1 MSDQPNSLYG
11 DQPEA
16 PKVQPPG
23 LMDQIVGVFTAPVEL
38 FQKLNKAPSWGWAM
52 GLLIVGA
59 LAITIIWG
67 LKVDVEEMLRPILE
81 RNPQVSASQ
90 IDTII
95 EMQKKF
101 ILPFSI
107 LGALF
112 GTAAAMTLVGLFYWL
127 IGKALPEGEPPSYTQ
142 ALSAAVVPSLVKLP
156 HLLLLAVICLVR
168 PIGGLTPDKIAPTSL
183 GYFFHVES
191 LKLHAFLYSMDL
203 FYLAEAVLT
212 YLALRHLVR
221 MKTLGALIC
230 VLLPM
235 AFGIGLR
242 VLGAK

>member
-1 MSDQPNSLYG
+1 MSDQSESLYG
-11 DQPEA
+11 NQPEA
-16 PKVQPPG
+16 PRPPAPS
-23 LMDQIVGVFTAPVEL
+23 LMDQIVGVFTNPVEL
-38 FQKLNKAPSWGWAM
+38 FQRLKLAPSWGWAL
-52 GLLIVGA
+52 GLLIVAA
-59 LAITIIWG
+59 LVITVIWG
-67 LKVDVEEMLRPILE
+67 LKVDVDEMLRPILE
-81 RNPQVSASQ
+81 RNPQIQSSQ
-90 IDTII
+90 IDMII
-95 EMQKKF
+95 DMQKKF

-112 GTAAAMTLVGLFYWL
+112 GTAAAVALVALFYWL
-127 IGKALPEGEPPSYTQ
+127 IGKALPEDEAPSYPQ

-156 HLLLLAVICLVR
+156 HMLLLIVICLVR

-183 GYFFHVES
+183 GYFLHVES
-191 LKLHAFLYSMDL
+191 LKLQALFYTMDL

-221 MKTLGALIC
+221 MKTTGAILC